1 MTEHNYREVSCQK
14 AVSGPDFVRGVQDFN
29 FSLGAPSVWIPRKS
43 YFKIGLKITGKNG
56 ELLKTA
62 DCSAFAD
69 NVCGGLYNNA
79 FFRIGGQDVSTINN
93 YVAQASI
100 LKTRFKSNAWLK
112 SIGQGQSYIESDLGK
127 RIGRLASDTPFNL
140 TPRPVIVPL
149 TFGVNPADEVTV
161 ALVADT
167 GIITGVNTGFE
178 VLLREC
184 YDGVNIPEGG
194 VRVYNAH
201 IVINRQKFEVRKII
215 DSNTITVDRSTAIN
229 IGPTEDAYFIIQRP
243 FDADSKSITD
253 VLWQP
258 PLGIFDLEDQKSSG
272 AGEVLG
278 AGDYRI
284 SLNPNSNY
292 KYACIETTKFGALG
306 SNLVANGALPPGPAG
321 FFDIEVTDVK
331 FYMAYQK
338 MAVQENGIRQLSLQ
352 EMLILSK
359 PIVGISNTYEFSV
372 PSSTNILAVFVQSPA
387 VNSNCAYPPS
397 KFTLCN
403 NTQNNLSGFQI
414 TYGNTTKPSTKWQ
427 SAFQNPLDPNQN
439 EGVNQLV
446 QRYHDNLS
454 EAGLLLNVGGA
465 ETIQDYL
472 NRGWYILYT
481 FIRDQ
486 SDKSTQV
493 QVSLDF
499 RDAVEINS
507 SVYVCAIYDRQVEI
521 TTNNGTTVSVR
532 SQN

>member
-1 MTEHNYREVSCQK
+1 M
-14 AVSGPDFVRGVQDFN
+14 GD
-29 FSLGAPSVWIPRKS
+29 
-43 YFKIGLKITGKNG
+43 
-56 ELLKTA
+56 
-62 DCSAFAD
+62 
-69 NVCGGLYNNA
+69 
-79 FFRIGGQDVSTINN
+79 
-93 YVAQASI
+93 
-100 LKTRFKSNAWLK
+100 
-112 SIGQGQSYIESDLGK
+112 
-127 RIGRLASDTPFNL
+127 
-140 TPRPVIVPL
+140 
-149 TFGVNPADEVTV
+149 
-161 ALVADT
+161 
-167 GIITGVNTGFE
+167 
-178 VLLREC
+178 
-184 YDGVNIPEGG
+184 
-194 VRVYNAH
+194 
-201 IVINRQKFEVRKII
+201 
-215 DSNTITVDRSTAIN
+215 
-229 IGPTEDAYFIIQRP
+229 
-243 FDADSKSITD
+243 
-253 VLWQP
+253 
-258 PLGIFDLEDQKSSG
+258 
-272 AGEVLG
+272 GEVLG

-306 SNLVANGALPPGPAG
+306 ANLVANGALPPGPAG

-338 MAVQENGIRQLSLQ
+338 MAIQENGIRQLSLQ

-372 PSSTNILAVFVQSPA
+372 PSSTNMLAVFVQSPA

-427 SAFQNPLDPNQN
+427 STFQNPLDPNQN
-439 EGVNQLV
+439 FGVNQLV

-465 ETIQDYL
+465 ETVQDYL

-493 QVSLDF
+493 QLSLDF
-499 RDAVEINS
+499 RENVEINS
-507 SVYVCAIYDRQVEI
+507 SVYLCAIYDRQIEI